1 MLRAKLKLSLAEK
14 EVKKE
19 WGGGKAGRYCFMY
32 KDLAR

>member
-19 WGGGKAGRYCFMY
+19 WGGEGKQAGIVLCT
-32 KDLAR
+32 KI